1 MVQQSADFNESRFS
15 RKPNAGKS
23 TFFNAVTSAVAQ
35 IGDYPFTTIDK
46 NVGIAHVRKPCPSKE
61 LGLIPNPNNSL
72 SEDGIRYIPIEVID
86 VAGLVPGAHEGK
98 GMGNK
103 FLDDLRQADVLIH
116 VVDSSGKT
124 DLEGN
129 SVELADPLEEI
140 SFLENELHHW
150 IANIIIRN
158 WSRSARAVEAG
169 EKIENFLS
177 ERLAGLK
184 ISREAVILSLRKSA
198 ISKPIMKWDIDDALI
213 LARTI
218 QQVSKPIVIA
228 ANKADVASEQNKKN
242 LERASA
248 ILTSSDFELAL
259 KNASKANL
267 IEYSPGSSKFSSGS
281 SNLKDNQFNALKLIS
296 DFLEEHGST
305 GVQEC
310 LERAVLDKLDLIA
323 IYPVEDETHF
333 TDGQQRVLPDAFL
346 LPRGSTAL
354 DLAYKVHT
362 DIGDS
367 FIRAIDCNSKRVIGR
382 DHELSD
388 GDIIK
393 IVAGS

>member
-1 MVQQSADFNESRFS
+1 MKVGLVG
-15 RKPNAGKS
+15 KPNAGKS

-35 IGDYPFTTIDK
+35 VGDYPFTTIDK

-267 IEYSPGSSKFSSGS
+267 IEYSPGSSKFSSDS
-281 SNLKDNQFNALKLIS
+281 SNLKDNQINALKLIS
-296 DFLEEHGST
+296 DFLEENGST
-305 GVQEC
+305 GVQKC
-310 LERAVLDKLDLIA
+310 LEKAVLDKLDLIA

-333 TDGQQRVLPDAFL
+333 TDGQQRILPDAFL

>member
-1 MVQQSADFNESRFS
+1 MKVGLVG
-15 RKPNAGKS
+15 KPNAGKS

-242 LERASA
+242 LERVSA

-267 IEYSPGSSKFSSGS
+267 IEYSPGSSKFSSDS
-281 SNLKDNQFNALKLIS
+281 SNLKDNQINALKLIS
-296 DFLEEHGST
+296 DFLEENGST

-310 LERAVLDKLDLIA
+310 LEKAVLDKLDLIA

-333 TDGQQRVLPDAFL
+333 TDGQQRILPDAFL

-382 DHELSD
+382 EHELSD

>member
-1 MVQQSADFNESRFS
+1 MKVGLVG
-15 RKPNAGKS
+15 KPNAGKS

-228 ANKADVASEQNKKN
+228 ANKADVASEQNKKI

-281 SNLKDNQFNALKLIS
+281 SNLKDNQINALKLIS
-296 DFLEEHGST
+296 DFLDENGST

-310 LERAVLDKLDLIA
+310 LEKAVLDKLDLIA

-333 TDGQQRVLPDAFL
+333 TDGQQRILPDAFL

>member
-1 MVQQSADFNESRFS
+1 MKVGLVG
-15 RKPNAGKS
+15 KPNAGKS

-116 VVDSSGKT
+116 VVDSSGNT

-198 ISKPIMKWDIDDALI
+198 ISKPIMKWDVDDALI

-228 ANKADVASEQNKKN
+228 ANKADIASEQNKKN
-242 LERASA
+242 LEQASA

-267 IEYSPGSSKFSSGS
+267 IEYSPGSSKFSIDS
-281 SNLKDNQFNALKLIS
+281 STLKYNQINALKLIT
-296 DFLEEHGST
+296 DFLEVNGST

-310 LERAVLDKLDLIA
+310 LEKAVLDKLDLIA

>member
-1 MVQQSADFNESRFS
+1 MKVGLVG
-15 RKPNAGKS
+15 KPNAGKS

-198 ISKPIMKWDIDDALI
+198 ISKPIMKWDINDALI
-213 LARTI
+213 LAKTI

-267 IEYSPGSSKFSSGS
+267 IEYSPGSSKFSSDG
-281 SNLKDNQFNALKLIS
+281 SNLKDNQINALKLIT
-296 DFLEEHGST
+296 DFLEENGST

-310 LERAVLDKLDLIA
+310 LEKAVLDKLDLIA

-333 TDGQQRVLPDAFL
+333 TDGQQRILPDAFL

>member
-1 MVQQSADFNESRFS
+1 MKVGLVG
-15 RKPNAGKS
+15 KPNAGKS

-198 ISKPIMKWDIDDALI
+198 ILKPIMKWDIDDALI

-228 ANKADVASEQNKKN
+228 ANKADVASEQNKKI

-281 SNLKDNQFNALKLIS
+281 SNLKDNQINALKLIT
-296 DFLEEHGST
+296 DFLEENGST

-310 LERAVLDKLDLIA
+310 LEKAVLDKLDLIA

-333 TDGQQRVLPDAFL
+333 TDGQQRILPDAFL

>member
-1 MVQQSADFNESRFS
+1 MKVGLVG
-15 RKPNAGKS
+15 KPNAGKS
-23 TFFNAVTSAVAQ
+23 TFFTAITSAVAQ

-61 LGLIPNPNNSL
+61 LGLIPNPNNSF

-103 FLDDLRQADVLIH
+103 FLDDLRQADVRIH

-140 SFLENELHHW
+140 SFLENELHYW

-198 ISKPIMKWDIDDALI
+198 ISKPVMKWDIDDALI

-281 SNLKDNQFNALKLIS
+281 SNLKDNQINALKLIS
-296 DFLEEHGST
+296 DFLDENGST

-310 LERAVLDKLDLIA
+310 LEKAVLDKLDLIA

>member
-1 MVQQSADFNESRFS
+1 MKVGLVG
-15 RKPNAGKS
+15 KPNAGKS

-281 SNLKDNQFNALKLIS
+281 SNLKDNQINALKLIS
-296 DFLEEHGST
+296 DFLDENGST

-310 LERAVLDKLDLIA
+310 LEKAVLDKLDLIA

-333 TDGQQRVLPDAFL
+333 TDGQQRILPDAFL

>member
-1 MVQQSADFNESRFS
+1 MKVGLVG
-15 RKPNAGKS
+15 KPNAGKS

-184 ISREAVILSLRKSA
+184 ISREAVILSLRKSE

-228 ANKADVASEQNKKN
+228 ANKADAASEQNKKN

-267 IEYSPGSSKFSSGS
+267 IEYSLGSSKFYSDS
-281 SNLKDNQFNALKLIS
+281 SNLKDNQINALKLIS

-305 GVQEC
+305 GVQDC

-333 TDGQQRVLPDAFL
+333 TDSQQRVLPDAFL

-393 IVAGS
+393 IVSGS

>member
-1 MVQQSADFNESRFS
+1 MKVGLVG
-15 RKPNAGKS
+15 KPNAGKS

-129 SVELADPLEEI
+129 PVELADPLEEI

-267 IEYSPGSSKFSSGS
+267 IEYSPGSSKFSSDS
-281 SNLKDNQFNALKLIS
+281 SNLKDNQINALILIS
-296 DFLEEHGST
+296 DFLEENGST
-305 GVQEC
+305 GVQKC
-310 LERAVLDKLDLIA
+310 LEKAVLDKLDLIA

-362 DIGDS
+362 DIGES

>member
-1 MVQQSADFNESRFS
+1 MKVGLVG
-15 RKPNAGKS
+15 KPNAGKS

-46 NVGIAHVRKPCPSKE
+46 NVGIAHVRKPCPSKD

-267 IEYSPGSSKFSSGS
+267 IEYSPGSSKFSSDS
-281 SNLKDNQFNALKLIS
+281 SNLKDNQINALKLIS
-296 DFLEEHGST
+296 DFLEENGST

-310 LERAVLDKLDLIA
+310 LEKAVLDKLDLIA

-333 TDGQQRVLPDAFL
+333 TDGQQRILPDAFL

-382 DHELSD
+382 DHELND

>member
-1 MVQQSADFNESRFS
+1 MKVGLVG
-15 RKPNAGKS
+15 KPNAGKS
-23 TFFNAVTSAVAQ
+23 TFFNAVTSAVEQ

-228 ANKADVASEQNKKN
+228 ANKADVASEQNKKI

-267 IEYSPGSSKFSSGS
+267 IEYSPGSSKFSSDS
-281 SNLKDNQFNALKLIS
+281 SNLKDNQINALKLIS
-296 DFLEEHGST
+296 DFLDENGST

-310 LERAVLDKLDLIA
+310 LEKAVLDKLDLIA

-333 TDGQQRVLPDAFL
+333 TDGQQRILPDAFL

>member
-1 MVQQSADFNESRFS
+1 MKVGLVG
-15 RKPNAGKS
+15 KPNAGKS

-242 LERASA
+242 LERSSA

-267 IEYSPGSSKFSSGS
+267 IEYSPGSSKFSSDS
-281 SNLKDNQFNALKLIS
+281 SNLKDNQINALKLIS
-296 DFLEEHGST
+296 DFLEENGST

-310 LERAVLDKLDLIA
+310 LEKAVLDKLDLIA

-333 TDGQQRVLPDAFL
+333 TDGQQRILPDAFL

>member
-1 MVQQSADFNESRFS
+1 MKVGLVG
-15 RKPNAGKS
+15 KPNAGKS

-158 WSRSARAVEAG
+158 WSRSARGVEAG

-267 IEYSPGSSKFSSGS
+267 IEYSPGSSKFSIGS
-281 SNLKDNQFNALKLIS
+281 SNLKDNQINALKLIS
-296 DFLEEHGST
+296 DFLDDNGST

-310 LERAVLDKLDLIA
+310 LEKAVLDKLDLIA

-333 TDGQQRVLPDAFL
+333 TDGQQRILPDAFL

>member
-1 MVQQSADFNESRFS
+1 MKVGLVG
-15 RKPNAGKS
+15 KPNAGKS

-61 LGLIPNPNNSL
+61 LGLVPNPNNSL

-198 ISKPIMKWDIDDALI
+198 ILKPIMKWNIDDALI

-267 IEYSPGSSKFSSGS
+267 IEYIPGSPKFSIDS
-281 SNLKDNQFNALKLIS
+281 STLKDNQINALKLIT
-296 DFLEEHGST
+296 DFLEDNGST

-310 LERAVLDKLDLIA
+310 LEKAVLDKLDLIA

>member
-1 MVQQSADFNESRFS
+1 MKVGLVG
-15 RKPNAGKS
+15 KPNAGKS

-242 LERASA
+242 LERVSA

-267 IEYSPGSSKFSSGS
+267 IEYSLGSSKFSSDS
-281 SNLKDNQFNALKLIS
+281 SNLKDNQINALKLIS
-296 DFLEEHGST
+296 DFLEENGST

-310 LERAVLDKLDLIA
+310 LEKAVLDKLDLIA

-333 TDGQQRVLPDAFL
+333 TDGQQRILPDAFL